1 MNPTNAPTPVTL
13 SDGSVVIVSPLT
25 AKDMTT
31 IFNFVRQK
39 ELSRLLTAIPKDT
52 DPETKKMMIKL
63 AYEESSQFSIADNS
77 VIWQDLEVI
86 RQTFFLALKK
96 ETMGMTLEK
105 VDSIMQEEKNM
116 ELILS
121 AINGKPKDDN
131 DSSGTDSET
140 QKKTE

>member
-63 AYEESSQFSIADNS
+63 AYEESSQFSIAENS

-86 RQTFFLALKK
+86 KQTFFLALKK

-105 VDSIMQEEKNM
+105 VDSIMQDEKNM

-121 AINGKPKDDN
+121 AINGKPKDD
-131 DSSGTDSET
+131 DSTGADSET

>member
-86 RQTFFLALKK
+86 KETFFLALKK

-105 VDSIMQEEKNM
+105 VDSIMQDEKNM

-121 AINGKPKDDN
+121 AINGKPKDD
-131 DSSGTDSET
+131 DSTGADSET